1 MSKYSETYRLSGGIT
16 GSTRTRT
23 WLALRVRTFLEV
35 LEAFDAL
42 VAGAFKADL
51 FRYCVLFIHGGVYAD
66 VDMRLVSDL
75 DVSVPPDT
83 GFMVAFDNVSTTRMR
98 LKYMASN
105 LSSVEVHGF
114 KFAF

>member
-1 MSKYSETYRLSGGIT
+1 MSTH
-16 GSTRTRT
+16 
-23 WLALRVRTFLEV
+23 FPEV

-42 VAGAFKADL
+42 VAGGVQCGFIS
-51 FRYCVLFIHGGVYAD
+51 VLRPFIHGGVYAD

-98 LKYMASN
+98 LKYMAQI
-105 LSSVEVHGF
+105 
-114 KFAF
+114 